1 MQYLENAIGP
11 KFRHSV
17 VDSFQQHSRWNEC
30 EHRFSIFRSLS
41 KKFSSLCMPRL
52 SGHDQP
58 QLESDAFSLVS
69 AYLDLHSV
77 GAHNDNTKVFM
88 PSIVWVDA
96 ESLIGHLEANPIA
109 CESSHDSGHVG
120 IFALGAINCAYDT
133 PSIMD
138 AISRRWTI
146 PSLGGCRAPAENRS
160 LSGASRETD
169 DIDWA
174 WQFDAKTPSNFQKT
188 CQYSE
193 KSGTWLFSLF
203 AFGVLGWLSLKRP
216 IAG

>member
-1 MQYLENAIGP
+1 
-11 KFRHSV
+11 
-17 VDSFQQHSRWNEC
+17 
-30 EHRFSIFRSLS
+30 
-41 KKFSSLCMPRL
+41 MPRL

-146 PSLGGCRAPAENRS
+146 PSLGGCRAPAENDRYQEHREKQMILIEHDS
-160 LSGASRETD
+160 LMRKLLQ
-169 DIDWA
+169 I
-174 WQFDAKTPSNFQKT
+174 FQKLVNAASK
-188 CQYSE
+188 SE
-193 KSGTWLFSLF
+193 
-203 AFGVLGWLSLKRP
+203 LGFFHYLLSVF
-216 IAG
+216 